1 MNSNA
6 RLSRDGFRLLGLKS
20 KRSEK
25 IVKRQRSCGELPD
38 TCVAFFIA
46 DAAK

>member
-25 IVKRQRSCGELPD
+25 TVKRQRSCGEHPD